1 MRVITRYINSTRN
14 TYSFKAW
21 GCWIRLK
28 LYMFSLL
35 PGSLPSLAN
44 FHLFGSFSF
53 NFFLLFKLKSERTVN
68 SEWVLLHTNYG
79 SRLSV
84 RACVGLFQQRGAV
97 CAPLCSPGED
107 CTLCFLANS
116 RGVEE
121 GAVSLQRG

>member
-1 MRVITRYINSTRN
+1 M
-14 TYSFKAW
+14 
-21 GCWIRLK
+21 L
-28 LYMFSLL
+28 SLP

-44 FHLFGSFSF
+44 FHLFGPFSF

-97 CAPLCSPGED
+97 CAPLRSPGED
-107 CTLCFLANS
+107 CTLCFVENS
-116 RGVEE
+116 QGLGGGV
-121 GAVSLQRG
+121 GFCA